1 MSGGDPNNIDKN
13 GGATNVDK
21 KVLAA

>member
-1 MSGGDPNNIDKN
+1 MGGLPNNIDKN
-13 GGATNVDK
+13 GVPIGIVDK